1 MLFVVDQNFMRKPQ
15 LRQLLEGNSTVQL
28 IVPDCALEEMVRL
41 PKWEATIQ
49 QSFHIMASAMHRT
62 FFSASIGE
70 LLRYEREHLAP
81 IGRRQLLP
89 PELTAGARVM
99 ITAIVGQS
107 TSAEATRLRALAAR
121 SDIAEERAEPDQ
133 VKAELMANLALLKDA
148 NGEHLTRE
156 IRSGRMSEDA
166 RLGLL
171 KLRAE
176 EVCRRH
182 FANITGE
189 FRVADF
195 LTTRFVYAS
204 LWYQEFWLN
213 GGLEDA
219 KPKTLANDEFD
230 MEYALIASFFGDLL
244 TEDRRA
250 KACALALRRLTD
262 PATEEVLFAA
272 LEEHAIATGRMT
284 PRA

>member
-1 MLFVVDQNFMRKPQ
+1 MHFVVDQNFMRKPQ
-15 LRQLLEGNSTVQL
+15 LRELLVGNSNIQL

-49 QSFHIMASAMHRT
+49 QSFRIMASAMHRT

-70 LLRYEREHLAP
+70 LLRYELEHLTP
-81 IGRRQLLP
+81 ISRKQLLP
-89 PELTAGARVM
+89 PELTVGARAM
-99 ITAIVGQS
+99 ITAILGQG
-107 TSAEATRLRALAAR
+107 TSAEASRLRVVAAR
-121 SDIAEERAEPDQ
+121 RDILGERAEPDQ
-133 VKAELMANLALLKDA
+133 VKAKLVANLALLKGA
-148 NGEHLTRE
+148 NGERLTRE

-171 KLRAE
+171 KLRGE
-176 EVCRRH
+176 EVCQRH
-182 FANITGE
+182 FGNVTGAL
-189 FRVADF
+189 RVADF

-213 GGLEDA
+213 GGLDDA

-244 TEDRRA
+244 SEDRRA
-250 KACALALRRLTD
+250 KACAVALRRLTD
-262 PATEEVLFAA
+262 PATEEVLFDA
-272 LEEHAIATGRMT
+272 LEKHAIATGRMT
-284 PRA
+284 QRP